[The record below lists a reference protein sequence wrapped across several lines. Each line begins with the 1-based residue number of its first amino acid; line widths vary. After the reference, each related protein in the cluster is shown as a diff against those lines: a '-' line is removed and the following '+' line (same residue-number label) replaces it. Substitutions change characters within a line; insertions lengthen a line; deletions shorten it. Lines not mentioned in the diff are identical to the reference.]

1 VLEEKFILKRAF
13 ADILPDAIASRAKQ
27 PYRAPI
33 SSSFSAGDDTLVQW
47 LLSREA
53 LQRSGFANAPA
64 VEKLL
69 AKGAA
74 DGAAPSE
81 RNEMALATMASLQLL
96 QHLFVD
102 NFQPSGS
109 ESPHEERTAV
119 AL

>member
-1 VLEEKFILKRAF
+1 
-13 ADILPDAIASRAKQ
+13 
-27 PYRAPI
+27 
-33 SSSFSAGDDTLVQW
+33 VQR
-47 LLSREA
+47 LLGRDA
-53 LQRSGFANAPA
+53 LQRNGFANAPA
-64 VEKLL
+64 IEKLL

-102 NFQPSGS
+102 NFRPSGS
-109 ESPHEERTAV
+109 EIRHEERTPV